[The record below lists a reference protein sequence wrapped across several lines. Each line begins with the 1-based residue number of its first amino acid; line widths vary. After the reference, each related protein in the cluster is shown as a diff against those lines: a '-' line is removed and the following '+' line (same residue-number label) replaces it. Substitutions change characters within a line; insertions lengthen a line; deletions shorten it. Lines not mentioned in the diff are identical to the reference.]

1 MKLRFLV
8 CGILLVSAVRGPEA
22 TAQRF
27 GVTVG
32 LNYQQLSDVSYNSLE
47 TRFKSKEGWHVG
59 AWFEFSLGPVGVR
72 PGLRYLDA
80 GHLFEGLND
89 TFPATRDQFDVSM
102 VEVPLLFRYGISS
115 PVIGPYAFAGPVFR
129 FPSFTDKVL
138 SNDLA
143 PVSVAAEAGL
153 GLQITI
159 GGLRLYPEIAYT
171 FGLTNFIQDELVID
185 FVTLTPEGQQRLNT
199 AMLRLSVGL

>member
-1 MKLRFLV
+1 
-8 CGILLVSAVRGPEA
+8 
-22 TAQRF
+22 
-27 GVTVG
+27 
-32 LNYQQLSDVSYNSLE
+32 
-47 TRFKSKEGWHVG
+47 
-59 AWFEFSLGPVGVR
+59 
-72 PGLRYLDA
+72 
-80 GHLFEGLND
+80 
-89 TFPATRDQFDVSM
+89 
-102 VEVPLLFRYGISS
+102 
-115 PVIGPYAFAGPVFR
+115 VIGPYAFAGPVFR